1 MSKQTIL
8 IMAGGTGGHVFPGL
22 AVADYLKQLGWRVVW
37 LGTES
42 GMELKLVPQHG
53 YETEVISF
61 SGLRGKRL
69 FTWLMLPLRLVKA
82 FLQSVK
88 IIRNVKPNVIL
99 GMGGYPA
106 FPGGMMASLL
116 NKPLIIHEQNSIPG
130 LTNKILA
137 KLADRIFLGF
147 PDAILNNKEKS
158 IYSGNPVR
166 SEIMLIEAPEKRFSG
181 REGKLNLL
189 IVGGSLGAQ
198 ILNTIVPEALKLIP
212 ENLRPQ
218 VVHQAGITQLNSVKQ
233 MYGDLQMDAEVI
245 AFIDDIANRY
255 ATCDLVLCRAG
266 ALTVAEL
273 SIAGVASILVPY
285 PHAVDD
291 HQTHNARFL
300 SDHGAAVLIHQR
312 DLSAK
317 KLADLLADLSREKLL
332 EMAITARSRAK
343 PEATRVVAEACIEL
357 SGALDEA

>member
-1 MSKQTIL
+1 MSKHTIL

-22 AVADYLKQLGWRVVW
+22 AVADYLKQMGWHVVW
-37 LGTES
+37 LGTET

-53 YETEVISF
+53 YDTEVISF

-69 FTWLMLPLRLVKA
+69 ATWLILPLRLVRA
-82 FLQSVK
+82 FLQSIR
-88 IIRNVKPNVIL
+88 IIRSVKPDVVL

-116 NKPLIIHEQNSIPG
+116 NKPLIIHEQNSVPG

-137 KLADRIFLGF
+137 KLADRVLLGF
-147 PDAILNNKEKS
+147 PDAILNNKKKS

-166 SEIMLIEAPEKRFSG
+166 TEIMLIEAPEKRFPG
-181 REGKLNLL
+181 RQGKLNLL

-198 ILNTIVPEALKLIP
+198 ILNTIVPEALTLMP
-212 ENLRPQ
+212 ENLRPR
-218 VVHQAGITQLNSVKQ
+218 VVHQAGITQFNLVKQ
-233 MYGDLQMDAEVI
+233 AYIDLRMDAEVV
-245 AFIDDIANRY
+245 AFIDDIAGRY
-255 ATCDLVLCRAG
+255 AACDLVLCRAG

-291 HQTHNARFL
+291 HQTRNARFL
-300 SDHGAAVLIHQR
+300 SDHGAAILIHQS

-332 EMAITARSRAK
+332 EMAITARSRSK

-357 SGALDEA
+357 SGALNEA